1 MRGILRELSVPRVPL
16 IPTFFPQAVASG
28 EKGK

>member
-1 MRGILRELSVPRVPL
+1 MKQKNGVAEKKHENIH
-16 IPTFFPQAVASG
+16 AVASG